1 MADDLFEARYDL
13 TKKSK
18 LKRFYESN
26 KILIYTSVLLL
37 LILFGSV
44 SYFLDSKEKKRI
56 VISENYIQSKIYLE
70 KGNKQK
76 AIKILKDIIFANDPT
91 YSALSLFLILNQN
104 LINDNNEISNLFDH
118 VLSNNK
124 YDKEIRNLLIYKKA
138 LYNSNYMNESELLKE
153 IKLLVNNDSIW
164 RPYALLLLGDYF
176 MSKNEYS
183 KAKDFYTKI
192 LSINNLQKDIH
203 DQAKYQLKYIANVQ

>member
-26 KILIYTSVLLL
+26 KILIYTFVLLL

-44 SYFLDSKEKKRI
+44 SYFLESKEKKRI

-70 KGNKQK
+70 NGNKRK
-76 AIKILKDIIFANDPT
+76 AIKILSDIIFANDQT

-183 KAKDFYTKI
+183 KAKDFI
-192 LSINNLQKDIH
+192 QKF
-203 DQAKYQLKYIANVQ
+203 YQ